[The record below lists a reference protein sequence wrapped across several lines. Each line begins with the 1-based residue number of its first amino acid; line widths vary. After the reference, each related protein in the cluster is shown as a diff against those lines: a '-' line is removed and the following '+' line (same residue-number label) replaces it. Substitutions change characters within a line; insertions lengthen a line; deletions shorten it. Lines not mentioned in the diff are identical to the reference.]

1 MRISDRVLHCTALV
15 LSFCVVLLALGIP
28 TTLFSVHV
36 ATDPVAATILEGLTL
51 TTSVH
56 YWQQLTTVS
65 TAVERTSS
73 IDPRIFDSS
82 LFHPPVPISY

>member
-1 MRISDRVLHCTALV
+1 MGISDRVPQCTALV

-28 TTLFSVHV
+28 TTLFSGHV
-36 ATDPVAATILEGLTL
+36 ATDLVTATILEGLSL
-51 TTSVH
+51 TTSIH

-65 TAVERTSS
+65 TAVERTFSV
-73 IDPRIFDSS
+73 DPGIFDSS